1 MGVLGS
7 GEEAGTRRGP
17 RARGSGRNWSG
28 QMGFAGPRFRRSGV
42 RRRKARWGSRA

>member
-17 RARGSGRNWSG
+17 RAPGSGRNWSG
-28 QMGFAGPRFRRSGV
+28 PVGFAGPGFRRSGV
-42 RRRKARWGSRA
+42 RRRPAR